1 MTNMFLNNV
10 LGMKMYFFFFNNI
23 FLGKSTASVAFF
35 LMSIFC
41 CRSLSFW
48 FIFFNTLL
56 ALLLKSSLQVSW
68 YLTSFATKSIF
79 YILAKRAV
87 SSTILAF
94 RIIPSCTLVVM
105 HFTRW
110 SFFPTFFWCL
120 FHKTDRVGGT
130 HHFCWLILV
139 WQNIF
144 FLSSVPVI
152 LQAMCVGQSSSL
164 INLLL
169 DEPS

>member
-1 MTNMFLNNV
+1 MSLAWRCTSSFSI
-10 LGMKMYFFFFNNI
+10 I
-23 FLGKSTASVAFF
+23 FSWVNSYTASVAFF

-41 CRSLSFW
+41 CRSLSFNL
-48 FIFFNTLL
+48 FSSTLCL
-56 ALLLKSSLQVSW
+56 LYILLKSSLQVSW

-87 SSTILAF
+87 SSTILTF

-105 HFTRW
+105 HITRW

-120 FHKTDRVGGT
+120 FHKTDIRVGET
-130 HHFCWLILV
+130 HHFCWMILV

-144 FLSSVPVI
+144 DSFYST
-152 LQAMCVGQSSSL
+152 
-164 INLLL
+164 INTCRHF
-169 DEPS
+169 P

>member
-23 FLGKSTASVAFF
+23 LLGKSTASVAFF
-35 LMSIFC
+35 LMSILC

-48 FIFFNTLL
+48 FIFVNTLL

-105 HFTRW
+105 HITRW
-110 SFFPTFFWCL
+110 SFFLTFFGVFFTKQTEWGKHTISAGWYWYGRTFL
-120 FHKTDRVGGT
+120 
-130 HHFCWLILV
+130 
-139 WQNIF
+139 F
-144 FLSSVPVI
+144 FLFNYQHLSSFSIGYIP
-152 LQAMCVGQSSSL
+152 LFG
-164 INLLL
+164 NRTR
-169 DEPS
+169 